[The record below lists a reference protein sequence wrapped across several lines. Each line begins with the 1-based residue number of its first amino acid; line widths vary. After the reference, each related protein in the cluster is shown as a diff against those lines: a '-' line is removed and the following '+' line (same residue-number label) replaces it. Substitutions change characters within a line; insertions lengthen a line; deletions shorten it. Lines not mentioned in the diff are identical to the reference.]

1 MNVDGKS
8 NSLVSGNQVDGK
20 DSILTG
26 ILNPP
31 KPGK

>member
-8 NSLVSGNQVDGK
+8 VFLAPSNQVDGK

-26 ILNPP
+26 ILNPG